1 MYYLGKKPKRGENK
15 CERAAASRQIDM
27 AEQIER
33 I

>member
-1 MYYLGKKPKRGENK
+1 MYYLGKKLKRGENK